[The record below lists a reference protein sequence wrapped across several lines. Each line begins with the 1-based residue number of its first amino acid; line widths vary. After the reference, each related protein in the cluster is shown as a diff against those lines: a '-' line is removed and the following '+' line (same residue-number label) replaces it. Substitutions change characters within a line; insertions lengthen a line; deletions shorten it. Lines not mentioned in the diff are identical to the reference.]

1 MQRVQAALKDQL
13 TRQKEKLEID
23 LRKQVNK
30 LQFPN
35 RAGECMLAPYL
46 QQETVKSVQEERER
60 LGVQLYG
67 VQQQLAR
74 QQVLLEREQDD
85 VNSSRGLREQ
95 KEGILN
101 HLRDLYRQMLDTLK
115 TERQQSE
122 NIFAQKI
129 LEIFHFFCSAVELRQ
144 EVEEVTGR
152 LRFLTEAHQ
161 TVQGDIALTRRA
173 TEKTTSDVAKAEEDK
188 LNQDL
193 YLDRLTSQIASL
205 DEQIALYDAQHSAQ
219 YHETKAVKENLTEA
233 SLELEVSPVRLSLT
247 HLFQLPRDRLCCWR
261 RRSYFS
267 SGTVLSLV

>member
-1 MQRVQAALKDQL
+1 MQAALKDQL
-13 TRQKEKLEID
+13 TRQEEKLEID
-23 LRKQVNK
+23 YRKQVNK
-30 LQFPN
+30 QQLPN
-35 RAGECMLAPYL
+35 LAGECMLAPCL

-85 VNSSRGLREQ
+85 VSSSRGLREQ

-129 LEIFHFFCSAVELRQ
+129 LEIFHFSCSAVELRQ
-144 EVEEVTGR
+144 EVEEVTGC
-152 LRFLTEAHQ
+152 LRFLTEARQ
-161 TVQGDIALTRRA
+161 TVQGDIALTLRA
-173 TEKTTSDVAKAEEDK
+173 TEKTTADVAKAEEDK

-205 DEQIALYDAQHSAQ
+205 EEQIALYDAQHNAQ
-219 YHETKAVKENLTEA
+219 CQETKAVKENLTEA
-233 SLELEVSPVRLSLT
+233 SLELEVSPFRLSLT
-247 HLFQLPRDRLCCWR
+247 HLLQLPRDRLCCWR

-267 SGTVLSLV
+267 SGTVPSLA